1 MFFESKLCEEIL
13 ILDGIPACVQMILV
27 SYAIIWAGL
36 IAFRIKL
43 QNCMIKTFYA
53 VFKERPARS

>member
-13 ILDGIPACVQMILV
+13 ILEGIPACVQMILV

-36 IAFRIKL
+36 IAFRIEL
-43 QNCMIKTFYA
+43 QNCMI
-53 VFKERPARS
+53 